1 VVLFVQRVI
10 DGLSNGS
17 IYAALSLAVVLVW
30 RSTGTLNLAQGP
42 MGMVCAFIAW
52 KLEASAGA
60 PAVVGVLV
68 ATIAGALL
76 GAVIEVS
83 AIRPLERQRSHLPVI
98 IVTLGI
104 GLAIEAIAGKVFTL
118 NSVAISSL
126 FPFGG
131 FSVAGVQ
138 ISWNTVGLIGTIGVV
153 ALLLW
158 ALFSRTTV
166 GLHMRAAVDNPDSAQ
181 LSGIRRGRMLMLGW
195 ALAGGLGA
203 LAACLIAPV
212 TEVQTTMLDGVL
224 LYAFAAAI
232 LGGLDS
238 PAGAVIGA
246 FVIGVFQAL
255 VSSYVSVIGNDMS
268 LLAVLVII
276 VITLIVRPRGI
287 FGRAE
292 VARV

>member
-1 VVLFVQRVI
+1 MDLFVQRLI

-17 IYAALSLAVVLVW
+17 IYGTLALAVVLVW
-30 RSTGTLNLAQGP
+30 RSTGTLNLAQAP
-42 MGMVCAFIAW
+42 MGMLCAFIAW
-52 KLEASAGA
+52 KLEVAAGL
-60 PAVVGVLV
+60 PAVPAV
-68 ATIAGALL
+68 AIAVIAGFAL
-76 GAVIEVS
+76 GAAIEAT
-83 AIRPLERQRSHLPVI
+83 AIRPLEKQRSHLPVI

-104 GLAIEAIAGKVFTL
+104 GLAIEAIAGRVFTL
-118 NSVAISSL
+118 NSVSMSSL

-131 FSVAGVQ
+131 FTVAGVQ
-138 ISWNTVGLIGTIGVV
+138 VTWYTAGLIIAIVVV

-158 ALFSRTTV
+158 ALFNQTTV
-166 GLHMRAAVDNPDSAQ
+166 GLHMRAAVDNPDSAR
-181 LSGIRRGRMLMLGW
+181 LSGVRRGRMLMLGW

-238 PAGAVIGA
+238 PLGAVVGA
-246 FVIGVFQAL
+246 LVIGMFQEL

-268 LLAVLVII
+268 LLAVLVVI
-276 VITLIVRPRGI
+276 VITLLVRPRGI
-287 FGRAE
+287 FGRTE
-292 VARV
+292 VTRV

>member
-1 VVLFVQRVI
+1 VVLFMQRVI

-181 LSGIRRGRMLMLGW
+181 LSGIRRGRMLVLGW

-238 PAGAVIGA
+238 PTGAVIGA
-246 FVIGVFQAL
+246 FVIGVFQVL